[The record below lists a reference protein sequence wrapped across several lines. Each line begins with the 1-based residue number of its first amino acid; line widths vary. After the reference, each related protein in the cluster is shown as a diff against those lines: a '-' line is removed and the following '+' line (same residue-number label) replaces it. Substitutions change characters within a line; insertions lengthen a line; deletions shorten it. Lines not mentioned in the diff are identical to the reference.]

1 MTIQIITED
10 GTNVSGANSFVTIDE
25 VRVFAA
31 NRSVMLSLDD
41 DVVAAQLIK
50 SSDYLESFASE
61 YKGAMTYPDQS
72 LQWPRTGVYL
82 YDNDVM
88 FPVDA
93 IPRELKSAQCALVI
107 SLHDGVELM
116 PTVSASN
123 YVTEETV
130 GPLTTK
136 YSDPLSIGVMPT
148 MTAVEAWLD
157 PLLEAIAGSAL
168 RTVRV

>member
-10 GTNVSGANSFVTIDE
+10 GTNVSSANSFVTIDE
-25 VRVFAA
+25 ARVFAA

-61 YKGAMTYPDQS
+61 NKGSMTNPDQL

-82 YDNDVM
+82 YDEVM
-88 FPVDA
+88 FPLDD
-93 IPRELKSAQCALVI
+93 IPRELKSAQCAAVI
-107 SLHDGVELM
+107 SVHEGVDLM